1 MDLSIRELLKAGAH
15 CTNAPLHFL
24 FFIYRDTSIFIG
36 FWEENYIHTHY
47 FNFKALLTYM
57 YVYFCSYYRNLT
69 LKNIAIFSQEF
80 HLWLGYAPLRGME
93 CGCGT
98 KIYVFDP
105 LVNVEDWIGKRKE
118 RRNLLKNDPS
128 DKKASILN
136 LLINTLRSI
145 PDCYIF

>member
-1 MDLSIRELLKAGAH
+1 MCA
-15 CTNAPLHFL
+15 
-24 FFIYRDTSIFIG
+24 
-36 FWEENYIHTHY
+36 
-47 FNFKALLTYM
+47 
-57 YVYFCSYYRNLT
+57 YFCSYYRNLT

-80 HLWLGYAPLRGME
+80 RLWLGYAPLRGVE
-93 CGCGT
+93 YGCGT

-105 LVNVEDWIGKRKE
+105 LLNVEDWIGKRKK

>member
-1 MDLSIRELLKAGAH
+1 MDPSIRELLNAGAH

-24 FFIYRDTSIFIG
+24 LFIYRDTSIFIG
-36 FWEENYIHTHY
+36 FWGEKLYTHPLFQFQSTLNLHVCILLLILQKLDTQEYSY
-47 FNFKALLTYM
+47 FLSRVSPVAWICT
-57 YVYFCSYYRNLT
+57 SQRNGVW
-69 LKNIAIFSQEF
+69 
-80 HLWLGYAPLRGME
+80 LWDQV
-93 CGCGT
+93 
-98 KIYVFDP
+98 YVFDP

>member
-1 MDLSIRELLKAGAH
+1 MLVL
-15 CTNAPLHFL
+15 TVPMPLCIFSCL
-24 FFIYRDTSIFIG
+24 FIEIHQFSLDFG
-36 FWEENYIHTHY
+36 GENYIHTHY

-57 YVYFCSYYRNLT
+57 YAYFCSYYRNLT

-105 LVNVEDWIGKRKE
+105 LVNVEDWMGKRKE